1 MVVHS
6 DVWGPARILAT
17 SGFRW
22 FVTFID
28 DCTRMTWVF
37 PMNHKSEVPT
47 KFNIFHQYVAT
58 QFDKKIQTL
67 RSDNGGE
74 YVNHALHNYLQ
85 EHGIVHQTICA
96 YTPQQNGVAERK
108 NRHLLEVVRASL
120 YGANMHHKFWGEA
133 LCSATYLINRT
144 PSSTLQYQT
153 PFQTL
158 NHLLTIPSIPNLEPR
173 VFGCVA
179 YVQVYPHQREKFDP
193 YALRYVFLG
202 YSDTKKGYK
211 CFHPSTQTLYI
222 IADVRFQEGETYFS
236 KGDIEYPL

>member
-6 DVWGPARILAT
+6 DVWGPARILTT

-37 PMNHKSEVPT
+37 PMKHKSEVPT

-85 EHGIVHQTICA
+85 EHDIVHQTTCA
-96 YTPQQNGVAERK
+96 YTP
-108 NRHLLEVVRASL
+108 
-120 YGANMHHKFWGEA
+120 
-133 LCSATYLINRT
+133 
-144 PSSTLQYQT
+144 
-153 PFQTL
+153 
-158 NHLLTIPSIPNLEPR
+158 
-173 VFGCVA
+173 
-179 YVQVYPHQREKFDP
+179 
-193 YALRYVFLG
+193 
-202 YSDTKKGYK
+202 
-211 CFHPSTQTLYI
+211 
-222 IADVRFQEGETYFS
+222 
-236 KGDIEYPL
+236 